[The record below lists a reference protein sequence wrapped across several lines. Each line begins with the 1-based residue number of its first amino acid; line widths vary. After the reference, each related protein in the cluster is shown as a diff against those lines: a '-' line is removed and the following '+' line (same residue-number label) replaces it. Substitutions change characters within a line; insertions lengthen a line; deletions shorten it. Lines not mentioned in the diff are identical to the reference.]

1 MITWIFDAALCVA
14 LTGAMIVGVKL
25 WRKIDLFKSSQD
37 DLKDLIHQLNAASEQ
52 AKASIH
58 QLRATLKEADAKL
71 GDRLDRARALSDE
84 LSIITESGDRLASRL
99 TDDFSDTAQRP
110 RKTVADIRRTRAP
123 LAVMEAD
130 LAPSRA
136 ESDALAKILKGLR

>member
-1 MITWIFDAALCVA
+1 MITLIFDAALCVA
-14 LTGAMIVGVKL
+14 LIGAMVVGVQL
-25 WRKIDLFKSSQD
+25 WRKIDLFKAGQGD
-37 DLKDLIHQLNAASEQ
+37 MRELIQQLNAASEQ
-52 AKASIH
+52 ARSSIH
-58 QLRATLKEADAKL
+58 QLRATLKEADSKL
-71 GDRLDRARALSDE
+71 GDRLDKARALSDE

-99 TDDFSDTAQRP
+99 TDDFVDSAQRP

-136 ESDALAKILKGLR
+136 ESDALAKILQGLR

>member
-14 LTGAMIVGVKL
+14 LIGAMVVGVQL
-25 WRKIDLFKSSQD
+25 WRKIDVFKSSQG
-37 DLKDLIHQLNAASEQ
+37 DLRDLIQQLNSASEQ
-52 AKASIH
+52 ARASIH
-58 QLRATLKEADAKL
+58 QLRATLKEADSKL
-71 GDRLDRARALSDE
+71 GDRLDKARALSDE

-99 TDDFSDTAQRP
+99 TDDFVDRP

-136 ESDALAKILKGLR
+136 ESDALAKILQGLR

>member
-1 MITWIFDAALCVA
+1 MITFIFDAALCVA
-14 LTGAMIVGVKL
+14 LIGAMVVGVQL
-25 WRKIDLFKSSQD
+25 WRKIDLFKAGQSD
-37 DLKDLIHQLNAASEQ
+37 MRELIQQLNSASEQ
-52 AKASIH
+52 AKLSIH
-58 QLRATLKEADAKL
+58 QLRATLKEADSKL
-71 GDRLDRARALSDE
+71 GDRLDKARALSDE

-99 TDDFSDTAQRP
+99 TDDFVDGGQRP

-136 ESDALAKILKGLR
+136 ESDALAKILQGLR